1 MKQLILFILLFH
13 SLTAVCQYELD
24 AAESC
29 QMEIE
34 KNLDNVLIAY
44 GSPECTIFTLDTIID
59 DYTLLVFDKKLK
71 SELLYQVTV
80 ISGQKEGLEIFFINN
95 EKVIVHYIEGIKTGI
110 SKTFYPSG
118 KVHYIREYRNGIL
131 RKNVREYDERGK
143 LIRTIKIKK

>member
-1 MKQLILFILLFH
+1 MLFILLFC

-29 QMEIE
+29 QVEIE
-34 KNLDNVLIAY
+34 KNIDNVLIAY
-44 GSPECTIFTLDTIID
+44 GSPECTIFSLDTILD

-95 EKVIVHYIEGIKTGI
+95 EKVIVHYIEGVKTGK

-118 KVHYIREYRNGIL
+118 EVHYVREFRNGDL
-131 RKNVREYDERGK
+131 RKNVQEYNEKGK